1 MGWGWGGGH
10 LDPHRWLLC
19 LWFLWKSKP
28 PMKWPPPI
36 KKKENI
42 EATNEKKWLKCP
54 HTHTHNITIN
64 KNHHRKVFCVCV
76 WVCARDFLL
85 VSFNFFL
92 GLFFCCHPFSYSSSI
107 SFFRVPFI
115 VFSFL
120 LTSPLGVDPDACF
133 FFIQGKRRVIEL
145 KKKNGIEM
153 ESESRSGCRS
163 EYLGNKK
170 KLGKSR

>member
-54 HTHTHNITIN
+54 HTHTLTTSLSIKIIIV
-64 KNHHRKVFCVCV
+64 KCFVCVCVCV
-76 WVCARDFLL
+76 WVGVCSRF
-85 VSFNFFL
+85 SFGLIQFFL
-92 GLFFCCHPFSYSSSI
+92 GAFFLLSSVFLFFINIIFSG
-107 SFFRVPFI
+107 SFHR
-115 VFSFL
+115 
-120 LTSPLGVDPDACF
+120 F
-133 FFIQGKRRVIEL
+133 FFFVNVAIGRRSGRLFFFYTREEESNWIKE
-145 KKKNGIEM
+145 KKWDRNGIGVEIRLPFWIFG
-153 ESESRSGCRS
+153 E
-163 EYLGNKK
+163 
-170 KLGKSR
+170 